1 MSWSGDR
8 LALKINVKC
17 ESEISCKEFGET
29 SEIFDCKYFQLLPY
43 FLLLIIQISFLD
55 EPT

>member
-8 LALKINVKC
+8 LALKISVKC

-43 FLLLIIQISFLD
+43 FFIDNTNFIFR
-55 EPT
+55 